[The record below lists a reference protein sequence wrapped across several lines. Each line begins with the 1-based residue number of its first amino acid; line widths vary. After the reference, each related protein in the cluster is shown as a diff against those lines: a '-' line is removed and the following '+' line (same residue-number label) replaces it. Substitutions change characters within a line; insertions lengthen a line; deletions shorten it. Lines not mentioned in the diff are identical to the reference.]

1 MEAPFEYS
9 KYVADT
15 GFLSREEELLQ
26 FKELIKQNRNI
37 AIYDSPNRGVES
49 LVRKA
54 FSSIRT
60 ESLKYP
66 YCVVDLFTV
75 RTLNDFYLQIKRS
88 LSQHFPNENFS
99 SLPSSIR
106 RVEELSK
113 LFNLAEKAS
122 QAKGYYLS
130 IFFLNFQSLSLYE
143 DEYQLFKYLE
153 KQFAEHQNLIYIM
166 GGSQLNAMKYI
177 FEEKKYFYFS
187 TDIIRLKEIP
197 KKIFTDYINRTFL
210 KVGRVI
216 ESDQLSTIY
225 DIVDGD
231 PFYVNLL
238 SSICFDRTRG
248 YLTTQ
253 MLEDSISS
261 LISIYSAKF
270 LATMNDLTDYQL
282 SMLRAVYNG
291 VERFSTTTIIEEYH
305 LNSSANVR
313 RVKDALKKKEII
325 TFDENE
331 RARIIDPLFKYWLS
345 LTFFKGEKSVK
356 Y

>member
-1 MEAPFEYS
+1 MDAPFEYS
-9 KYVADT
+9 KYVADSA
-15 GFLSREEELLQ
+15 FLSREEELLQ
-26 FKELIKQNRNI
+26 FKELIKQNRNV

-66 YCVVDLFTV
+66 YCVVDLSMV
-75 RTLNDFYLQIKRS
+75 RGLNDLYLQIKS
-88 LSQHFPNENFS
+88 ALSQHFTSDSFS
-99 SLPSSIR
+99 TLPSSIES
-106 RVEELSK
+106 VGQLSTLFSVAEE
-113 LFNLAEKAS
+113 AA
-122 QAKGYYLS
+122 QGKGHYLS
-130 IFFLNFQSLSLYE
+130 IFFLHFNSLLLFE
-143 DEYQLFKYLE
+143 DEYTIFKYLE
-153 KQFAEHQNLIYIM
+153 KEFEQHRNLLYIIS
-166 GGSQLNAMKYI
+166 GSQLNAMKYI

-197 KKIFTDYINRTFL
+197 KKVFTDYINRTFL

-216 ESDQLSTIY
+216 ENDQLSTIY

-238 SSICFDRTRG
+238 SSICYDRTRG

-253 MLEDSISS
+253 MLDDSIAS
-261 LISIYSAKF
+261 LLSIYSSKF
-270 LATMNDLTDYQL
+270 LAIMNDLTDYQL

-291 VERFSTTTIIEEYH
+291 VERFTSSNVIEEYH

-331 RARIIDPLFKYWLS
+331 RAKIIDPLFKYWLS
-345 LTFFKGEKSVK
+345 LTFFKEEKNVK